1 MNDFV
6 SRSELSPVDRVT
18 ARAPSAVASVQIA
31 DMQDR
36 KAQAQPPSAA
46 PAPAPAVRDMVSPDR
61 PDDEQ
66 IASVAEFVSVH
77 ARIAGI
83 LAGIRADSTSAEAA
97 VDGAAAAIQSM
108 IPAPIIIVPLPPASK
123 EQVEHAALLAQRM
136 AQQASKAHAAQAHL
150 RPGTVDMAL
159 SAVV

>member
-1 MNDFV
+1 MNEYV
-6 SRSELSPVDRVT
+6 SRSELSPVDRVP

-31 DMQDR
+31 DMQER
-36 KAQAQPPSAA
+36 KAQTSASA
-46 PAPAPAVRDMVSPDR
+46 MPVRPMASESPALDR
-61 PDDEQ
+61 PDDQQ

-83 LAGIRADSTSAEAA
+83 LAGIRSESASSAIT
-97 VDGAAAAIQSM
+97 VDGAAEAIQSM
-108 IPAPIIIVPLPPASK
+108 MPAPIIIVPLPPASK